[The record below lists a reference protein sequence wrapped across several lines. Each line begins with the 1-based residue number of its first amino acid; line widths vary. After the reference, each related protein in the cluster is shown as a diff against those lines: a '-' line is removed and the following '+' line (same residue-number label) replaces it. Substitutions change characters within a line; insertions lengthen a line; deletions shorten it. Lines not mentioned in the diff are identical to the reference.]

1 MKVQKPPYESYIGG
15 VFISG
20 WARFAHRFTQYYRTA
35 DLWTPPRLRT
45 REWMFIPFGG
55 GTPLRHKSFTDMQS
69 VRNFLCERPQ
79 HSCFYSTAYWKRP
92 HELKMADK
100 DWLGADLIFD
110 LDGDHLPGVTDKDFP
125 AMIDVIQE
133 QAWSLWND
141 FLEPDFGFKEEFLQ
155 VTFSGHRGFHLHY
168 RDPKFFHLDSE
179 ARREL
184 VSHIRGEGV
193 EVSDLL
199 ERARNPNAKGWAR
212 RVNKGINSVVGKLDR
227 IYAGDTKLLN
237 SLTAALKEMM
247 EREGIKG
254 LRGKASVEKLAELM
268 QAETRRDRVLNGR
281 LVALNNHALLFQN
294 LIRADTSVV
303 LGSAGETDEVVTID
317 TRRQIRWPGSLHGK
331 SGMRVTEFPLSRL
344 DPDKSSSFDCL
355 SEGIALSRQD
365 TVSVEMIVDDAIAR
379 FDDRVIDS
387 PAGEV
392 IEIHEAG
399 ATFLILKGWAK
410 LHN

>member
-1 MKVQKPPYESYIGG
+1 M
-15 VFISG
+15 
-20 WARFAHRFTQYYRTA
+20 
-35 DLWTPPRLRT
+35 WTPPRLRT

-55 GTPLRHKSFTDMQS
+55 GTPIRHKSFSDMNG
-69 VRNFLCERPQ
+69 VRRFICERPQ
-79 HSCFYSTAYWKRP
+79 HSCFYSTAYWKKP

-125 AMIDVIQE
+125 TMIEVIQE

-141 FLEPDFGFKEEFLQ
+141 FLEPDFGFNEDFLQ

-199 ERARNPNAKGWAR
+199 ERSRNPNATGWAKR
-212 RVNKGINSVVGKLDR
+212 VASGIDSVVNKLDS
-227 IYAGDTKLLN
+227 IHEGDTKLLRTM
-237 SLTAALKEMM
+237 TAGLQEMM
-247 EREGIKG
+247 DREGIKG

-268 QAETRRDRVLNGR
+268 QAESRRNRVLGGR
-281 LVALNNHALLFQN
+281 ITALNNHALLFQN
-294 LIRADTSVV
+294 LIRADSSVV

-344 DPDKSSSFDCL
+344 DPDSSNSFDCL
-355 SEGIALSRQD
+355 SEGIALSRD
-365 TVSVEMIVDDAIAR
+365 EIVRVEMVVDDAIAR
-379 FDDRVIDS
+379 FDNRVIDAS
-387 PAGEV
+387 SGEI

-399 ATFLILKGWAK
+399 ATFLVLKGWARLVK
-410 LHN
+410 

>member
-1 MKVQKPPYESYIGG
+1 MELGG
-15 VFISG
+15 VCISG

-55 GTPLRHKSFTDMQS
+55 GTPIRHKSFSDMNG
-69 VRNFLCERPQ
+69 VRRFICERPQ
-79 HSCFYSTAYWKRP
+79 HSCFYSTAYWRKP
-92 HELKMADK
+92 HELTIADK
-100 DWLGADLIFD
+100 AWRGADLIFD

-125 AMIDVIQE
+125 AMIEVIQE

-141 FLEPDFGFKEEFLQ
+141 FLEPDFGFNKEYLQ

-193 EVSDLL
+193 EVSDLI
-199 ERARNPNAKGWAR
+199 ERSRRPKATGWAK
-212 RVNKGINSVVGKLDR
+212 RVSKGIESVVSKLDEVH
-227 IYAGDTKLLN
+227 AGDTKKL
-237 SLTAALKEMM
+237 SLMTAGLQTMM
-247 EREGIKG
+247 DREGIKG
-254 LRGKASVEKLAELM
+254 LRGKSSIEKLAELM
-268 QAETRRDRVLNGR
+268 QTESRRERVMNGR
-281 LVALNNHALLFQN
+281 LTALNNHALLFQN
-294 LIRADTSVV
+294 LIKADSSVV
-303 LGSAGETDEVVTID
+303 LGNAGETDEVVTID

-344 DPDKSSSFDCL
+344 DPESSNPFDCL
-355 SEGIALSRQD
+355 SEGIALSRD
-365 TVSVEMIVDDAIAR
+365 EKVKVELIVDDAIAR
-379 FDDRVIDS
+379 FDSRIIDGS
-387 PAGEV
+387 SGDV

-399 ATFLILKGWAK
+399 ATFLVLKGWARLLK
-410 LHN
+410 